1 MEECCQV
8 WESSREELQ
17 GLSLGNSGSS
27 LLAILNCHT
36 PKPPY
41 NFQTLLIFCWHFRI
55 LHMKEGRK
63 CTKILS
69 GINGNFCPYVT
80 TIIWNE
86 INLSTFST
94 FECLRLPKPDNRKQN
109 NLALILCPVLPV
121 AQFHWFSWIRIELS
135 ETSYVLS
142 RLCSVDDW

>member
-1 MEECCQV
+1 M
-8 WESSREELQ
+8 LP
-17 GLSLGNSGSS
+17 SLGEFKGRTAGTQPGQQWK
-27 LLAILNCHT
+27 LPAGHPEPLVHT